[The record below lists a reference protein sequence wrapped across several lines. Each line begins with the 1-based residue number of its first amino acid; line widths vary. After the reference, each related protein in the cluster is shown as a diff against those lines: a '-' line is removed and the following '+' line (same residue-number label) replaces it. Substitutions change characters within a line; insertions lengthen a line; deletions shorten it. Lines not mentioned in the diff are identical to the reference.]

1 MPATHDV
8 LDLIGNTPLLE
19 LRHLDTGP
27 CRLFAKLEFQN
38 PGGSIKDRIAL
49 SMIEAAEASGALHPG
64 DTIIEATAG
73 NTGLGLA
80 LVGMRKGYRVRLVM
94 PDKMSREKVSNLRA
108 MGAEVLMT
116 RSDVPKGHPEYYQDV
131 AQRIAR
137 EESGCHYIDQFS
149 NPANPEAHERTTGPE
164 IWEQTGG
171 AVDAVVCGVGTGG
184 TLTGVGRFLKAR
196 KPAVQMILADP
207 EGSVLSTYLQTGK
220 LPEPGSW
227 LVEGIGEDF
236 VPAIFDTSLVD
247 EAIMVPDAEAFA
259 VARDLLVREGIMAG
273 SSSGTLLAAALRYC
287 RAQEA
292 ARTVVTFFADSGS
305 RYLSKMYNDDW
316 MLTQGFIQR
325 RRTGDLRELIAHP
338 HGEHETIF
346 VGPDEPVANAL
357 KRMQENA
364 YSQLPVLEGDR
375 VVGILDESDILL
387 GVFRAPGTFREP
399 VAKFMSRRL
408 EVIDYRQPAE
418 DLLPL
423 FDREHVAIVMDGE
436 RFLGIITRI
445 DLINHLRRV
454 GVRQEGS

>member
-8 LDLIGNTPLLE
+8 LELIGDTPLLE
-19 LRHLDTGP
+19 LRHLDTGA

-49 SMIEAAEASGALHPG
+49 SMIEAAEAAGQLQPG

-80 LVGMRKGYRVRLVM
+80 LVGMRKGYKVRLVM

-116 RSDVPKGHPEYYQDV
+116 RSDVGKGHPEYYQEV
-131 AQRIAR
+131 ARRIAS
-137 EESGCHYIDQFS
+137 EEAGCHYIDQFS
-149 NPANPEAHERTTGPE
+149 NPANPDAHERTTGPE
-164 IWEQTGG
+164 IWEQTDGH
-171 AVDAVVCGVGTGG
+171 VDAVVCGVGTGG
-184 TLTGVGRFLKAR
+184 TLTGVGRFLKAQ
-196 KPAVQMILADP
+196 KPAVRMILADP
-207 EGSVLSTYLQTGK
+207 EGSVLSTYLQTGRM
-220 LPEPGSW
+220 PEPGSW

-236 VPAIFDTSLVD
+236 VPAVFDTSLVD
-247 EAIMVPDAEAFA
+247 EAIMVPDSEAFA

-287 RAQEA
+287 RAQDQR
-292 ARTVVTFFADSGS
+292 RTVVTFFGDSGS

-325 RRTGDLRELIAHP
+325 RHTGDLRELIAHP
-338 HGEHETIF
+338 HGEHATIF
-346 VGPDEPVANAL
+346 VGPDEPIANAL

-364 YSQLPVLEGDR
+364 YSQLPVLDGER

-387 GVFRAPGTFREP
+387 GAFREP
-399 VAKFMSRRL
+399 GSFRDPVANFMSTRL

-454 GVRQEGS
+454 GVRQEAP